1 MTPEE
6 QPAGNGNLLH
16 PGDYK
21 LGNLLEI
28 AFASLHFPRIDI
40 ISFEMGE
47 VELDGG
53 GVVAVRPGEQDRE
66 LELLI
71 QLQAVAGRLVRRVV
85 DQDHGV
91 LPPGWSLIV

>member
-1 MTPEE
+1 MVPEE

-47 VELDGG
+47 IELDGG
-53 GVVAVRPGEQDRE
+53 CIVAVRPGEQDRE

-71 QLQAVAGRLVRRVV
+71 QF
-85 DQDHGV
+85 
-91 LPPGWSLIV
+91 